1 MERIIILTR
10 TTKKEGNIKLRFRL
24 YDGRD
29 FELFHK
35 SQISASLED
44 LKKFNID
51 GTLRSKVSVYNK
63 ELADSID
70 KEIKII
76 REAYSQM
83 KKKGTAMTSPNL
95 EEAIENLKKPEERT
109 VVYVNKSLI
118 KRFTDYVEA
127 GYRDGIFGLSRY
139 KHDKGTI
146 GKLERYLATKRKRA
160 CTYDEFDDG
169 MLMGFR
175 EFVQNEFE
183 YVEKYPNIYKKLN
196 KRDTPTERRS
206 NNTVANEMQVLRA
219 FFTELEDTEEISR
232 SPFRKIS
239 RDRRVILT
247 RKKYDDPI
255 FLRKEEFETLRD
267 FKPAKTLIETKE
279 AFLLHCALGCRIG
292 DFQRFTMDNVGVS
305 EEGIPYIHYLPE
317 KTKGTQK
324 DNREV
329 ITPLVR
335 YAFDIIKR
343 TQLNLPI
350 LKYPSGKSGYNKK
363 IKQLLKDAGIDRK
376 VTEFDEVEGV
386 NKYIPI
392 CETSSSKLARSTH
405 VDMMAKVQINMYAAG
420 LHRQG
425 SGAVTHYTMLELADR
440 FKLMNLAFDQE
451 DYRVD
456 KNLEVTPV
464 SEKKDS

>member
-10 TTKKEGNIKLRFRL
+10 TTKTVGNIRLRFRL
-24 YDGRD
+24 YDGRG

-35 SQISASLED
+35 SQISASLDD

-51 GTLRSKVSVYNK
+51 GTLKPKVSVYNRDLEK
-63 ELADSID
+63 AIAE
-70 KEIKII
+70 EI
-76 REAYSQM
+76 RQVRAAYALM
-83 KKKGTAMTSPNL
+83 KKKKKAMTSQNL
-95 EEAIENLKKPEERT
+95 EDEINELKKPEEKP
-109 VVYVNKSLI
+109 VEHINKSLI
-118 KRFTDYVEA
+118 KRFAEYVEA
-127 GYRDGIFGLSRY
+127 GYRDGVFGLSRY

-146 GKLERYLATKRKRA
+146 GKLERFLAVKHKRSCA
-160 CTYDEFDDG
+160 YDEFDEK
-169 MLMGFR
+169 MLMAFR
-175 EFVQNEFE
+175 EFVQNEYE

-196 KRDTPTERRS
+196 KRDTPTARRS
-206 NNTVANEMQVLRA
+206 NNTVANELQVLRA
-219 FFTELEDTEEISR
+219 FFTELEDTEEINR

-247 RKKYDDPI
+247 KKKYDDPF

-267 FKPAKTLIETKE
+267 FKPAKTLEEAKE

-324 DNREV
+324 DNSET

-363 IKQLLKDAGIDRK
+363 IKQLLKAAGIDRK

-405 VDMMAKVQINMYAAG
+405 VDMMNKVQINIYAAG

-425 SGAVTHYTMLELADR
+425 SGAVSHYTMLELADR

-456 KNLEVTPV
+456 KNLVVINEN
-464 SEKKDS
+464 K

>member
-51 GTLRSKVSVYNK
+51 GSLRPKVSVFNK
-63 ELADSID
+63 DLKTSID
-70 KEIKII
+70 TEIKVMH
-76 REAYSQM
+76 EAFALM
-83 KKKGTAMTSPNL
+83 KKKGVAMTSQNF
-95 EEAIENLKKPEERT
+95 EDTINGLKKPEEKP
-109 VVYVNKSLI
+109 VEYVNKSLI
-118 KRFTDYVEA
+118 KRFTEYVEN
-127 GYRDGIFGLSRY
+127 GYRDGVFGLSRY

-146 GKLERYLATKRKRA
+146 VKLSRFLAIKHKRSI
-160 CTYDEFDDG
+160 TYDEFDDKL
-169 MLMGFR
+169 LMEFR
-175 EFVQNEFE
+175 EFVRNEFE
-183 YVEKYPNIYKKLN
+183 YVDKHPNIYDKVN
-196 KRDTPTERRS
+196 KRDKPTERRKA
-206 NNTVANEMQVLRA
+206 NTVANEMQVLRA
-219 FFTELEDTEEISR
+219 FFTELEDTEEINR

-239 RDRRVILT
+239 RDRRLILT
-247 RKKYDDPI
+247 KKKYDDPI
-255 FLRKEEFETLRD
+255 FLRKDEFEKLRD
-267 FKPAKTLIETKE
+267 FEPSKTLAETKE

-292 DFQRFTMDNVGVS
+292 DFQRFTMDNISVS
-305 EEGIPYIHYLPE
+305 EEGIPYVHYLPE

-324 DNREV
+324 DNSEV

-335 YAFDIIKR
+335 YAFDIIKK
-343 TQLNLPI
+343 TEFNLPI

-363 IKQLLKDAGIDRK
+363 IKQLLKEAGLDRK
-376 VTEFDEVEGV
+376 VTKFDEEEGT
-386 NKYIPI
+386 NKYIPLYDS
-392 CETSSSKLARSTH
+392 SSSKLARSTH

-420 LHRQG
+420 LHRLG

-451 DYRVD
+451 EYRVD
-456 KNLEVTPV
+456 NNLEIIDSPV
-464 SEKKDS
+464 EKDF

>member
-1 MERIIILTR
+1 MERITIFVR
-10 TTKKEGNIKLRFRL
+10 STKDVGEIKLRFRVI
-24 YDGRD
+24 DGRD
-29 FELFHK
+29 VQLYHK
-35 SQISASLED
+35 SSIKASLED
-44 LKKFNID
+44 LQKFTPD
-51 GTLRSKVSVYNK
+51 GKLKPRVSIYNQR
-63 ELADSID
+63 LLDDIT
-70 KEIKII
+70 KEIELI
-76 REAYSQM
+76 RKAYLQM
-83 KKKGTAMTSPNL
+83 KVKGMSMISENL
-95 EEAIENLKKPEERT
+95 ETLIEAKQPLEKKT
-109 VVYVNKSLI
+109 VIVDKSLI
-118 KRFTDYVEA
+118 TKFKQYVDA

-146 GKLERYLATKRKRA
+146 GKLERFLTVHRKRT
-160 CTYDEFDDG
+160 CTYKDFDEV
-169 MLMGFR
+169 MLMQFR
-175 EFVQNEFE
+175 DFVQNEYE
-183 YVEKYPNIYKKLN
+183 YVEKYPKIYEHLH

-219 FFTELEDTEEISR
+219 FFTELEDTEEINR

-255 FLRKEEFETLRD
+255 FLRKEEFETLRN
-267 FKPAKTLIETKE
+267 FKPAKTLEETKE

-324 DNREV
+324 DNSET

-376 VTEFDEVEGV
+376 VTEFGEVEGG
-386 NKYIPI
+386 NKYIPLY
-392 CETSSSKLARSTH
+392 ETSSSKLARSTH

-420 LHRQG
+420 LHRRG
-425 SGAVTHYTMLELADR
+425 SSAVTHYTMLELADR

-456 KNLEVTPV
+456 KNLEVIDWPM
-464 SEKKDS
+464 KKDC

>member
-51 GTLRSKVSVYNK
+51 GTLRPKVSVYNK

-76 REAYSQM
+76 REAYSRM

>member
-10 TTKKEGNIKLRFRL
+10 TTKSVGNIRLRFRL
-24 YDGRD
+24 YDGRG

-51 GTLRSKVSVYNK
+51 GTLRPKVSVYNK

-70 KEIKII
+70 KEIKLI
-76 REAYSQM
+76 REAYGQM

-109 VVYVNKSLI
+109 VVYVNKSLV
-118 KRFTDYVEA
+118 KRFTEYVEA

-219 FFTELEDTEEISR
+219 FFTELEDTEEINR

-255 FLRKEEFETLRD
+255 FLRKEEFETLRN
-267 FKPAKTLIETKE
+267 FKPAKSLEETK
-279 AFLLHCALGCRIG
+279 
-292 DFQRFTMDNVGVS
+292 
-305 EEGIPYIHYLPE
+305 
-317 KTKGTQK
+317 
-324 DNREV
+324 
-329 ITPLVR
+329 
-335 YAFDIIKR
+335 
-343 TQLNLPI
+343 
-350 LKYPSGKSGYNKK
+350 
-363 IKQLLKDAGIDRK
+363 
-376 VTEFDEVEGV
+376 
-386 NKYIPI
+386 
-392 CETSSSKLARSTH
+392 
-405 VDMMAKVQINMYAAG
+405 
-420 LHRQG
+420 
-425 SGAVTHYTMLELADR
+425 
-440 FKLMNLAFDQE
+440 
-451 DYRVD
+451 
-456 KNLEVTPV
+456 
-464 SEKKDS
+464 

>member
-1 MERIIILTR
+1 MERITLFIR
-10 TTKKEGNIKLRFRL
+10 STKTDGEIKLRFRVI
-24 YDGRD
+24 DGRD
-29 FELFHK
+29 VQLYHK
-35 SQISASLED
+35 SEIKASLED
-44 LKKFNID
+44 LQKFDID
-51 GTLRSKVSVYNK
+51 GTVKRRVSVYN
-63 ELADSID
+63 ESLAEAIK
-70 KEIKII
+70 KEIDAIKK
-76 REAYSQM
+76 AYRQM
-83 KKKGTAMTSPNL
+83 KVKGITMTSQNL
-95 EEAIENLKKPEERT
+95 EDLIEIKRAPEEKK
-109 VVYVNKSLI
+109 VFVDNSLL
-118 KRFTDYVEA
+118 KRFSDYVEA
-127 GYRDGIFGLSRY
+127 GFRDGVFSLSRY

-146 GKLERYLATKRKRA
+146 GKLSRFLSIKHKKT
-160 CTYDEFDDG
+160 CTVQDFNEV
-169 MLMGFR
+169 MLMEFR

-183 YVEKYPNIYKKLN
+183 YVPRFPKIYEKIH

-219 FFTELEDTEEISR
+219 FFTELEDTEEINR

-247 RKKYDDPI
+247 KKKYDDPF

-267 FKPAKTLIETKE
+267 FKPAKTLEETKE

-324 DNREV
+324 DNSET

-335 YAFDIIKR
+335 YTFDIIKR

-363 IKQLLKDAGIDRK
+363 IKQLLKAAGIDRK

-405 VDMMAKVQINMYAAG
+405 VDMMNKVQINIYAAG
-420 LHRQG
+420 LHRQS

-456 KNLEVTPV
+456 KNLEVIP
-464 SEKKDS
+464 K

>member
-10 TTKKEGNIKLRFRL
+10 TTKSVGNIRLRFRL
-24 YDGRD
+24 YDGRG

-51 GTLRSKVSVYNK
+51 GTLRPKVSVYNK

-70 KEIKII
+70 KEIKLI
-76 REAYSQM
+76 REAYGQM

-109 VVYVNKSLI
+109 VAYANKSLL
-118 KRFTDYVEA
+118 KRFTEYVEA

-196 KRDTPTERRS
+196 KRDTPIERRS
-206 NNTVANEMQVLRA
+206 NNTVANEMQVMRA

-255 FLRKEEFETLRD
+255 FLRKEEFEALRN
-267 FKPAKTLIETKE
+267 FKPAKTLEETKE

-324 DNREV
+324 DNSETV
-329 ITPLVR
+329 TPLVR

-363 IKQLLKDAGIDRK
+363 IKQLLKTAGIDRK

-386 NKYIPI
+386 NKYVPI

-405 VDMMAKVQINMYAAG
+405 VDMMNKVQINIYAAG

-456 KNLEVTPV
+456 KNLEVI
-464 SEKKDS
+464 

>member
-10 TTKKEGNIKLRFRL
+10 TTKTVGNIRLRFRL
-24 YDGRD
+24 YDGRG

-51 GTLRSKVSVYNK
+51 GTLRPKVSVYNK

-70 KEIKII
+70 KEIKLI
-76 REAYSQM
+76 REAYGQM
-83 KKKGTAMTSPNL
+83 KKKGTAMTSSNL

-109 VVYVNKSLI
+109 VVYVNKSLV
-118 KRFTDYVEA
+118 KRFTEYVEA

-255 FLRKEEFETLRD
+255 FLRKEEFEALRN
-267 FKPAKTLIETKE
+267 FKPAKTLKETKE

-324 DNREV
+324 DNSET

-335 YAFDIIKR
+335 YAFDIIKK

-363 IKQLLKDAGIDRK
+363 IKQLLKAAGIDRK

-405 VDMMAKVQINMYAAG
+405 VDMMAKVQINLYAAG

-456 KNLEVTPV
+456 KNLEVIPMPK
-464 SEKKDS
+464 KKDS

>member
-10 TTKKEGNIKLRFRL
+10 TTKSVGNIRLRFRL
-24 YDGRD
+24 YDGRG

-51 GTLRSKVSVYNK
+51 GTLRPKVSVYNK

-70 KEIKII
+70 KEIKLI
-76 REAYSQM
+76 REAYGQM

-109 VVYVNKSLI
+109 VVYVNKSLV
-118 KRFTDYVEA
+118 KRFTEYVEA

-255 FLRKEEFETLRD
+255 FLRKEEFDALRN
-267 FKPAKTLIETKE
+267 FKPAKTLEETKE

-324 DNREV
+324 DNSET

-335 YAFDIIKR
+335 YAFDIIKK

-363 IKQLLKDAGIDRK
+363 IKQLLKEAGLDRK
-376 VTEFDEVEGV
+376 VTKFDEEEGT
-386 NKYIPI
+386 NKYIPLYDS
-392 CETSSSKLARSTH
+392 SSSKLARSTH

-425 SGAVTHYTMLELADR
+425 SGAVSHYTMLELADR
-440 FKLMNLAFDQE
+440 FKLMNLAFDQK

-456 KNLEVTPV
+456 KNLGILLV
-464 SEKKDS
+464 

>member
-1 MERIIILTR
+1 MERIIVLTR
-10 TTKKEGNIKLRFRL
+10 TTKSVGNIRLRFRL
-24 YDGRD
+24 YDGRG

-51 GTLRSKVSVYNK
+51 GTLRPKVSVYNK

-70 KEIKII
+70 KEIKLI
-76 REAYSQM
+76 REAYGQM

-109 VVYVNKSLI
+109 VVYVNKSLV
-118 KRFTDYVEA
+118 KRFTEYVEA

-169 MLMGFR
+169 MLMDFR

-267 FKPAKTLIETKE
+267 FKPAKTLEETKE

-324 DNREV
+324 DNSET

-335 YAFDIIKR
+335 YAFDIIKK

-363 IKQLLKDAGIDRK
+363 KKQLLK
-376 VTEFDEVEGV
+376 
-386 NKYIPI
+386 
-392 CETSSSKLARSTH
+392 
-405 VDMMAKVQINMYAAG
+405 AAG
-420 LHRQG
+420 LQ
-425 SGAVTHYTMLELADR
+425 TLCC
-440 FKLMNLAFDQE
+440 
-451 DYRVD
+451 
-456 KNLEVTPV
+456 
-464 SEKKDS
+464 